1 MHVLSDSFIIK
12 NERNY
17 FIGVTYVGTEGTDG
31 VSAGAEADPHDV
43 ERAIPAAAA
52 MIDTI
57 LTSFILFYYLSLAL
71 ERNRPPNWLK
81 Q

>member
-1 MHVLSDSFIIK
+1 MSNCFILK

-17 FIGVTYVGTEGTDG
+17 LAGVTYVGTDG

-52 MIDTI
+52 IIEII
-57 LTSFILFYYLSLAL
+57 LTSFILFIYI
-71 ERNRPPNWLK
+71 
-81 Q
+81 